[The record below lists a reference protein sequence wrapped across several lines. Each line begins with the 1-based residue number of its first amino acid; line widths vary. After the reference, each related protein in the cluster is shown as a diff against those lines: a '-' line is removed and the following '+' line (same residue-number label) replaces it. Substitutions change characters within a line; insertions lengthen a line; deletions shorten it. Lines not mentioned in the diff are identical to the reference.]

1 VNTNPTCQ
9 RLVDMLN
16 NIAGD
21 KLRGLRASGHFNSLP
36 GDVASL
42 NTYRMTQLLESF
54 SVRDCDGNAG
64 LFYSLQAS
72 MSTLAALLH
81 SRELLTR
88 HGVNAMRS
96 HLRAN
101 YEGADVKRYKKA
113 LIATGEWQ
121 KFVRC
126 VDEAVAAGGGNPK
139 IDKLVDVLTDHFARF
154 AEAEKQTSVIVF
166 AQFRDSV
173 AEICAA
179 VAKHTTL
186 RVSPFVGQSNGRSSS
201 AKSKDDVKPAR
212 EFAPRRRRRRR
223 RRRRALLCS
232 RVLTRA
238 RARWTAAKRGAKRKK
253 GAAAAGDKDEDDGLP
268 AAAPES
274 VAARGQTQR
283 EQQQIVQQF
292 RRNEIDV
299 LVATCIGEEGLDIGS
314 VDLVVSF
321 DALASPVR
329 MVQRLG
335 RAGRK
340 RAGRIV
346 VLVADEKEKD
356 TMSSGAKMSATVHKL
371 LREGAGRL
379 NFFRP
384 PPEASMLPAG
394 LRPAMVYR
402 TFQIDDYNSQ
412 QVGGRRKHVSVAVVV
427 GALTRTHAATVQR
440 KPGASAALSEYELGF
455 LQRVYGAQQQQLL
468 LGGSSDM
475 SSLPRLRRGMEA
487 DFSVPAQIVG
497 SSGRFKVVQRVRCVV
512 LFSSLACARG

>member
-1 VNTNPTCQ
+1 MIEIVQVNTNPTCQ

-223 RRRRALLCS
+223 RALLCS

-238 RARWTAAKRGAKRKK
+238 RARDGRQPSEAPSGRRAPRPLATRTRTTACRPPRQSQW
-253 GAAAAGDKDEDDGLP
+253 L
-268 AAAPES
+268 
-274 VAARGQTQR
+274 
-283 EQQQIVQQF
+283 
-292 RRNEIDV
+292 
-299 LVATCIGEEGLDIGS
+299 
-314 VDLVVSF
+314 
-321 DALASPVR
+321 
-329 MVQRLG
+329 
-335 RAGRK
+335 RAGR
-340 RAGRIV
+340 RSASSSRLCSSSAGTR
-346 VLVADEKEKD
+346 L
-356 TMSSGAKMSATVHKL
+356 TSSW
-371 LREGAGRL
+371 
-379 NFFRP
+379 
-384 PPEASMLPAG
+384 
-394 LRPAMVYR
+394 
-402 TFQIDDYNSQ
+402 
-412 QVGGRRKHVSVAVVV
+412 RR
-427 GALTRTHAATVQR
+427 
-440 KPGASAALSEYELGF
+440 ASARKGLTLALWT
-455 LQRVYGAQQQQLL
+455 
-468 LGGSSDM
+468 SS
-475 SSLPRLRRGMEA
+475 
-487 DFSVPAQIVG
+487 
-497 SSGRFKVVQRVRCVV
+497 
-512 LFSSLACARG
+512 